1 MTAKFVLFKDED
13 FDESTGEP
21 VGKVWIVRSE
31 EDDEEELRDEW
42 MLRSEAK
49 KLAEEIGYPFELE
62 GTSMTDEEVGAFKR
76 ERGLALASPSAM
88 RSPPYPLSPDFSKA
102 PPPTKGSQ
110 RPFSRP
116 AALAA
121 PCPRVTIRIH
131 SMPVHPGERREIVLR
146 RSFCSYRAWVSCW
159 RLRGPRWPTSPQCT
173 PSRTSRETCS
183 SATPLCTQSP
193 RGPSAS

>member
-21 VGKVWIVRSE
+21 VGKVWIVHSE

-76 ERGLALASPSAM
+76 ERGLA
-88 RSPPYPLSPDFSKA
+88 
-102 PPPTKGSQ
+102 
-110 RPFSRP
+110 
-116 AALAA
+116 
-121 PCPRVTIRIH
+121 
-131 SMPVHPGERREIVLR
+131 
-146 RSFCSYRAWVSCW
+146 
-159 RLRGPRWPTSPQCT
+159 
-173 PSRTSRETCS
+173 
-183 SATPLCTQSP
+183 
-193 RGPSAS
+193 